1 MKMKK
6 YMWIFL
12 AALMVC
18 GGCFFP
24 RGKALNMVNYQ
35 PELPENG
42 APVFTLRSGA
52 VSNISGAGK
61 EFLLRGSDSTVKVV
75 PEMRWL
81 NAPEAMLKSAMLMK
95 FAGNEQ
101 TPAVSA
107 QIVRFEFTPDFRT
120 LEAVIIFSVR
130 SEQNIVCI
138 ESVPV
143 MDKNYGKAAA
153 ELFCRVI
160 NKVTASVKK

>member
-1 MKMKK
+1 MLAFGIAVVD
-6 YMWIFL
+6 YRIVIGDFCGRTIVCIIFKSDVIN
-12 AALMVC
+12 AFC
-18 GGCFFP
+18 SICF
-24 RGKALNMVNYQ
+24 
-35 PELPENG
+35 
-42 APVFTLRSGA
+42 

-61 EFLLRGSDSTVKVV
+61 EFLLRGSDSTIKVV

-107 QIVRFEFTPDFRT
+107 QIVRFEFTPDFRS

-130 SEQNIVCI
+130 SEKNIVCI

-143 MDKNYGKAAA
+143 KDKNYGKAAA